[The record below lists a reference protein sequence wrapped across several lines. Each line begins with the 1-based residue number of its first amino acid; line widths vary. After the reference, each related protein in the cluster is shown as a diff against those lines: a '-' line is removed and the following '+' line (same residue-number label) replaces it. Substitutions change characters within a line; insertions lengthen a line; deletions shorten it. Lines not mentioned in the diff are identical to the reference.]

1 MSFISRNVSVVLET
15 LVYRGREG
23 QGAYLL
29 HRVTGLGVL
38 LFLALHI
45 LDIFV
50 VSFGP
55 EVYNRLLFIYK
66 GQLPRL
72 MEVALAFALTYHAL
86 NGLRIIVQDFYP
98 RIMRHSKTLF
108 WIQYIVFTLVFIPA
122 ATFMMREF
130 NVQIGDFTLIGGV
143 PYGLLVGL
151 LLWAVVPAS
160 FLVQNIAPPQAGLN
174 VSIAGGGK

>member
-1 MSFISRNVSVVLET
+1 MSFISRNVSVILET

-23 QGAYLL
+23 QGAYLV
-29 HRVTGLGVL
+29 HRVAGLGVL

-45 LDIFV
+45 FDIFV
-50 VSFGP
+50 VAFGP

-66 GQLPRL
+66 GHLPRL
-72 MEVALAFALTYHAL
+72 FEVALAFALLYHAL

-98 RIMRHSKTLF
+98 AIMRYHKTLY

-130 NVQIGDFTLIGGV
+130 NVEIGGMTLIGGI

-151 LLWAVVPAS
+151 IFWAVVPAA
-160 FLVQNIAPPQAGLN
+160 FLVQNVAPPQAGLN